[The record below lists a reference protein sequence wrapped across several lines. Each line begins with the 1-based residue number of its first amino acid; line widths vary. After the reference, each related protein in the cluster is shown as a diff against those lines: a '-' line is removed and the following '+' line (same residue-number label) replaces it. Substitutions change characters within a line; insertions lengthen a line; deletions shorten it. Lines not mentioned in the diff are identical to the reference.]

1 MKWKEVKD
9 VMEKF
14 GSVQVF
20 RRGGAI
26 YFKLRFPAGS
36 EIEFG
41 ADNACDVV
49 KWGVMQELKKRL
61 GWKPLD
67 DYLVGDNIAIKV
79 HVLRKGVILVDMMVK
94 DQTPIDIIRLE
105 WKELNIDQ
113 LAQVLQKV
121 DAIHG
126 I

>member
-20 RRGGAI
+20 RQGGVI
-26 YFKLRFPAGS
+26 YFKLRFPAGG
-36 EIEFG
+36 EVEFG
-41 ADNACDVV
+41 VDNACDVV
-49 KWGVMQELKKRL
+49 KWGVMRELKKRL

-67 DYLVGDNIAIKV
+67 DYLVGNNIAIKV
-79 HVLRKGVILVDMMVK
+79 HVLRKGVILVDMMAK
-94 DQTPIDIIRLE
+94 DQPLGFIRLE
-105 WKELNIDQ
+105 WKELDIDRLTQ
-113 LAQVLQKV
+113 LLREV
-121 DAIHG
+121 DAICG

>member
-1 MKWKEVKD
+1 MKWKEVKE
-9 VMEKF
+9 VVKKF

-20 RRGGAI
+20 RRGGI
-26 YFKLRFPAGS
+26 IHFKLRFPAGG
-36 EIEFG
+36 EVEFG

-49 KWGVMQELKKRL
+49 KWGVMRELKKRL

-67 DYLVGDNIAIKV
+67 DYLVGNNIAIKV
-79 HVLRKGVILVDMMVK
+79 HALRKGVILVDMMAK
-94 DQTPIDIIRLE
+94 DQTPIGVIRLE

>member
-20 RRGGAI
+20 RRGGVI
-26 YFKLRFPAGS
+26 YFKLRFPAGG
-36 EIEFG
+36 EVEFG
-41 ADNACDVV
+41 VDNACDVV
-49 KWGVMQELKKRL
+49 KWGVMRELKKRL

-67 DYLVGDNIAIKV
+67 DYLVGNNIAIKV
-79 HVLRKGVILVDMMVK
+79 HVLRKGVILVDMMAK
-94 DQTPIDIIRLE
+94 DQPLGFIRLE
-105 WKELNIDQ
+105 WKELDIDRLTQ
-113 LAQVLQKV
+113 LLREV
-121 DAIHG
+121 DAICG

>member
-20 RRGGAI
+20 RRGGVI
-26 YFKLRFPAGS
+26 YFKLRFPAGG
-36 EIEFG
+36 EVEFG
-41 ADNACDVV
+41 VDNACDVV
-49 KWGVMQELKKRL
+49 KWGVMRELKKKL

-67 DYLVGDNIAIKV
+67 DYLVGNNIAIKV
-79 HVLRKGVILVDMMVK
+79 HVLRKGVILVDMMAK
-94 DQTPIDIIRLE
+94 DQPLGFIRLE
-105 WKELNIDQ
+105 WKELDIDRLTQ
-113 LAQVLQKV
+113 LLREV
-121 DAIHG
+121 DAICG